1 MISRK
6 RLKKH
11 KGFTLIETIITL
23 GIFSLIL
30 SSSFTI
36 NVTNK
41 SETQNQE
48 TYKII
53 DDISDI
59 LTYSTMY
66 CGTVGEI
73 GTIYYDAKKRIII
86 FYSGKV
92 SQEIIIPKYC
102 KVRINTPSQN
112 MIKIDSSGNFSSK
125 GTIDLKFDNGIN
137 VKFSLAVRFFNVNIK
152 KL

>member
-41 SETQNQE
+41 LETQNQE

-59 LTYSTMY
+59 LPIVL
-66 CGTVGEI
+66 CIVE
-73 GTIYYDAKKRIII
+73 
-86 FYSGKV
+86 
-92 SQEIIIPKYC
+92 Q
-102 KVRINTPSQN
+102 
-112 MIKIDSSGNFSSK
+112 
-125 GTIDLKFDNGIN
+125 
-137 VKFSLAVRFFNVNIK
+137 
-152 KL
+152 